1 MRLKFNLSNDKT
13 QKATT
18 LTLPAKET
26 ELQRVCSALGVSND
40 KNGRVKIIDVENQV
54 HFNRLLKNTEQNL
67 DELNYLAKRLDSL
80 GTGEINTV
88 LAVAEAKEL
97 TTAKDL
103 INLTFNTHCYSVL
116 SDFSDLDKLGENLY
130 LNEKGSA
137 SADELQQIDG
147 RKYVEQMIASNPT
160 VLVSDLGFVYQ
171 NSNTPQELYNGETF
185 PAYWY
190 EPCIITLE
198 VTADDKTEF
207 LFLPCEESEVF
218 KTAYRLDADV
228 KTIKSSVH
236 EHNIPENIYEIFSK
250 DGKTIGN
257 FNKFAKIL
265 DEVGEKE
272 FDYLSKLVDYIKID
286 TPSQLETLTKSMFEF
301 EIYPNIYSPE
311 EYGRF
316 MICESERFD
325 YDENLE
331 EFIDFRAYG
340 MQKTLHE
347 NGTFTDKGYI
357 NYLGY
362 DNEMAQ
368 ILNEKLDIGI
378 VLDDFSETLR
388 LYMPLT
394 VTSFEIENDYG
405 DFEIC
410 DYEEELDSS
419 ELCGYE
425 DELHEFLT
433 DYSDHVPE
441 KRGLMEYYGEKDS
454 VNAKVQSFFFEF
466 EQIGR
471 EVYGVAVCQIKA
483 PLDQKELTVLK
494 DYITG
499 QAADGFGEG
508 LEQQDFKLGGRNV
521 NISLWN
527 SDNDWEIKT
536 ADEMDFNEQS
546 INFCNI

>member
-1 MRLKFNLSNDKT
+1 
-13 QKATT
+13 
-18 LTLPAKET
+18 
-26 ELQRVCSALGVSND
+26 
-40 KNGRVKIIDVENQV
+40 
-54 HFNRLLKNTEQNL
+54 
-67 DELNYLAKRLDSL
+67 
-80 GTGEINTV
+80 
-88 LAVAEAKEL
+88 
-97 TTAKDL
+97 
-103 INLTFNTHCYSVL
+103 
-116 SDFSDLDKLGENLY
+116 NLY

-137 SADELQQIDG
+137 SADELQQMNG

-171 NSNTPQELYNGETF
+171 NSNKPQELYNGQTF

-198 VTADDKTEF
+198 VTADDKTEY
-207 LFLPCEESEVF
+207 LFLPCEESEIY
-218 KTAYRLDADV
+218 KTLLRLNTDLKAV
-228 KTIKSSVH
+228 KSSIH
-236 EHNIPENIYEIFSK
+236 EHNIPENIYEIFTK

-265 DEVGEKE
+265 DEVGGKE

-286 TPSQLETLTKSMFEF
+286 TPAQLETLTKAMFEF
-301 EIYPNIYSPE
+301 ETYPNIYSPE

-347 NGTFTDKGYI
+347 NGTFTEMGYI

-368 ILNEKLDIGI
+368 ILNKKLDIGI
-378 VLDDFSETLR
+378 VLDDYSETLR

-394 VTSFEIENDYG
+394 ITSFEIENDYG

-410 DYEEELDSS
+410 DYAEELESY

-425 DELHEFLT
+425 DELDEFLT

-441 KRGLMEYYGEKDS
+441 KRGLMEYYNEKDS
-454 VNAKVQSFFFEF
+454 VNAKVESFKFEF
-466 EQIGR
+466 EQIGN
-471 EVYGVAVCQIKA
+471 EVYGVAVCEIKA

-494 DYITG
+494 DYITS

-508 LEQQDFKLGGRNV
+508 LEQQEFKLGGRNV

-527 SDNDWEIKT
+527 SNSDWEIKT
-536 ADEMDFNEQS
+536 DDEIDFNENT
-546 INFCNI
+546 INFCNL